1 MANPIEQD
9 DLGLPLLENPPKLGS
24 FPRLLRCLI
33 LASNLGHTKKGKL
46 VPHGGGGFWII
57 VPIDRT
63 FPYGF
68 NPGPRGPSKIEQK
81 IPPFL

>member
-46 VPHGGGGFWII
+46 VPHGGVDFGSLYPLTGLFLMASI
-57 VPIDRT
+57 RA
-63 FPYGF
+63 
-68 NPGPRGPSKIEQK
+68 PGDPQR
-81 IPPFL
+81 